1 MFFKQD
7 WIINGMT
14 RNEDMMENNNQID
27 FTFW

>member
-14 RNEDMMENNNQID
+14 RNEDMMENNSQID